1 VTDCLVLL
9 VLKSQPGASEREL
22 AEQCS
27 MIGERVHFSTQNE
40 ARTMAEYEVIT
51 DITVVIIGMIRIW
64 KTHVNM
70 TQMDPKGPNG
80 NIMKN

>member
-1 VTDCLVLL
+1 
-9 VLKSQPGASEREL
+9 
-22 AEQCS
+22 
-27 MIGERVHFSTQNE
+27 
-40 ARTMAEYEVIT
+40 MAEYEVIT